1 MLLIPGTMTSAPD
14 YADRTFKFACD
25 IVQFYRAI
33 MKLPHFPFGI
43 ARQVLKAGTSIGA
56 NIEEARK
63 PSRVVATPPQSPGEL
78 RFPISLLALSGP

>member
-1 MLLIPGTMTSAPD
+1 MRGTMTSAPD

-63 PSRVVATPPQSPGEL
+63 PSRVVATPPQPHREHL
-78 RFPISLLALSGP
+78 FPNSHTVA